1 MLTLIKNS
9 KELLGMNAR
18 NLSYIRPNNLQSAIR
33 LANNKL
39 RSKEA
44 LFKADIPVPKVY
56 GIVRNRRELE
66 FFKWGDLPK
75 SFVLKPNC
83 GGGGKGIKVIFGQ
96 NKDLSW
102 VSTEGGKVTIKDLRN
117 HIMDIFEGFYSFSG
131 ASDIAFFEERIQLLK
146 TLKPYSYKGIP
157 DIRVIV
163 YNKVPVMAML
173 RLPTKK
179 SDGKANLHL
188 GGVGLG
194 VDIATGVTTNAVMR
208 DQLIEKH
215 PDTKLILSG
224 IKIPYWKEILEIAIK
239 CQEVS
244 KLGYIGVDIAIDS
257 ERGPVILEIN
267 AHAGLSIQIANLSPL
282 KYRLQKVS
290 GLKVKNEVHG
300 IRIAQDLFG
309 GEIEE
314 EIEEISGKQILGIIE
329 TIKIKYDAGIKN
341 QELGILPASKQVV
354 NKEIGLEIT
363 KGSTQSMEPTKQ
375 IEKIE
380 KEIELKAKIDTGA
393 DFSSIDKNLAKKLGY
408 GEIIDEFDEAVS
420 ELNIDGS
427 STKKILDEKIKDKLA
442 KWGENFDT
450 VVIKSSHGVTYRLFI
465 KMNIELSEVKLISK
479 MSVTDRSNLEFPVI
493 IGRKSLGRF
502 LVDPSKS
509 YSYLSQAL
517 GRGSFSDKRRRDADG
532 IIKSILEAEES
543 KQKEDLSFK
552 ERIVFY
558 SEEIEKAARQFNDIF
573 SFIVPSGSVAKSC
586 LAEINLFLENRDK
599 KEYNPIFKYPVLKIL
614 KKEQFETALK
624 KLDNICETVQLENSD
639 LVKEIIQEAAFLSRD
654 KINFL
659 MFVKQ
664 KDEAKSF
671 EYAKRIYGDIN
682 NDLVEKAEEIY
693 KKLLENKK
701 DEQKEDEQVVYLR
714 GKIFNS
720 KQIKNKFE
728 KALDIMELQEW
739 NVALDKEAGQI
750 DVKFNSAKYEL
761 PTIVIPQ
768 KRKLNGI
775 DLAKTIIHEVIH
787 LKTNS
792 NNNAIGFGGVI
803 FGRDYELY
811 QEGFARI
818 ISNDFVNDIFG
829 AEKELPNPYYILAMD
844 KIKSGFNFHQVF
856 DYIYELKTKE
866 CKAKNVDGYNA
877 EEIARKGALFI
888 CKRIF
893 RGFRES
899 LSKGKAYFPKD
910 KMYMEGEI
918 LAKKMRDNNLEN
930 YLIAAKIDP
939 YLLPLFIKLGIIDKD
954 KIKYNLDGDLETYRK
969 LFLEW

>member
-9 KELLGMNAR
+9 KGILGMNAR
-18 NLSYIRPNNLQSAIR
+18 NLSYIRPSNLQNAIR

-39 RSKEA
+39 RSKET
-44 LFKADIPVPKVY
+44 LFKAGVPVPKVY
-56 GIVRNRRELE
+56 GIIRNRRELE
-66 FFKWGDLPK
+66 VFRWGDLPK

-96 NKDLSW
+96 KKDQSW

-131 ASDIAFFEERIQLLK
+131 SSDIAFFEERIKLLK

-173 RLPTKK
+173 RLPTKE
-179 SDGKANLHL
+179 SEGKANLHM
-188 GGVGLG
+188 GGIGLG

-208 DQLIEKH
+208 DFLIEKH
-215 PDTKLILSG
+215 PDTKLTLSG
-224 IKIPYWKEILEIAIK
+224 IRIPRWKEILEIAIK

-257 ERGPVILEIN
+257 ERGPVVLEIN

-290 GLKVKNEVHG
+290 GLKVKNEAHG

-309 GEIEE
+309 GEVEE

-329 TIKIKYDAGIKN
+329 TIKIKRAKEEDDEAKKTHPSPLSRG
-341 QELGILPASKQVV
+341 ELT
-354 NKEIGLEIT
+354 KEEE
-363 KGSTQSMEPTKQ
+363 KME
-375 IEKIE
+375 E

-393 DFSSIDKNLAKKLGY
+393 DRSSIDEELARKLGY
-408 GEIIDEFDEAVS
+408 GKVIDEFNEAVKN
-420 ELNIDGS
+420 LKIDS
-427 STKKILDEKIKDKLA
+427 SATKEILDGEIKDKLD
-442 KWGENFDT
+442 KWGDDFDT
-450 VVIKSSHGVTYRLFI
+450 VVIKSSHGVSYRLLI
-465 KMNIELSEVKLISK
+465 KMNIVISGVAIISK
-479 MSVTDRSNLEFPVI
+479 MSVTDRSHLEFPVI
-493 IGRKSLGRF
+493 IGRKNLGRF

-509 YSYLSQAL
+509 YAQAV
-517 GRGSFSDKRRRDADG
+517 GRGTSNDVKKRDVKE
-532 IIKSILEAEES
+532 IIRAISEAEKNKE
-543 KQKEDLSFK
+543 EDLSVK
-552 ERIVFY
+552 KRIIFY
-558 SEEIEKAARQFNDIF
+558 AEEIEKAAGKFNDIF
-573 SFIVPSGSVAKSC
+573 SFIIPYGPETRSC
-586 LAEINLFLENRDK
+586 SAEMSLFLEK
-599 KEYNPIFKYPVLKIL
+599 TKEKDYNPTFKYPIL
-614 KKEQFETALK
+614 KNFRENEFESALK
-624 KLDNICETVQLENSD
+624 NINNICES
-639 LVKEIIQEAAFLSRD
+639 VKFESNDFVKQIVQEAVSLSRD

-659 MFVKQ
+659 MSVKQ
-664 KDEAKSF
+664 KDEVKSF
-671 EYAKRIYGDIN
+671 KYAKRIYGDIN
-682 NDLVEKAEEIY
+682 ADLTKRAEEIY
-693 KKLLENKK
+693 QKSLEYKKQDD
-701 DEQKEDEQVVYLR
+701 DEQLINLKE
-714 GKIFNS
+714 KTFNS
-720 KQIKNKFE
+720 KQVKSKFE
-728 KALDIMELQEW
+728 EVLKIMELQEW
-739 NVALDKEAGQI
+739 SVALDKDASQV
-750 DVKFNSAKYEL
+750 DVKFNSAKYTS

-768 KRKLNGI
+768 KKKTDGL
-775 DLAKTIIHEVIH
+775 DLARKIVHEVIH

-829 AEKELPNPYYILAMD
+829 VEKELPNPYYILAMD
-844 KIKSGFNFHQVF
+844 KIKNGGNFHQVF
-856 DYIYELKTKE
+856 DYICELKTKE
-866 CKAKNVDGYNA
+866 CKARNIDGYNA
-877 EEIARKGALFI
+877 EEISRKEALFI

-899 LSKGKAYFPKD
+899 LQKGKAYFPKD
-910 KMYMEGEI
+910 KMYFEGEI
-918 LAKKMRDNNLEN
+918 LAKKMGDNDLDN

-939 YLLPLFIKLGIIDKD
+939 CLLPLFIKLGIIDKE
-954 KIKYNLDGDLETYRK
+954 KIKYNLSGDLETYRK